1 MMHQQ
6 MEQSYRKKEEPDW
19 FASDL
24 IFNSIYPRHIQEA
37 AQKHWTPIEVAISV
51 ANYLSAS
58 PGMKILDIGSGSG
71 KFCFTAANY
80 HRDAH
85 FYGVEQRKELVD
97 LCDDLKEQLQL
108 SNVTFINQNITDI
121 NFSDYDHFYFYN
133 SFYENID
140 GTQKIDYTVPYSEKL
155 YDYYNLYVYKQLKKL
170 PAGTKIATFHSFGN
184 EIPPGYEVVH
194 TSFGNYLQFWV
205 KL

>member
-1 MMHQQ
+1 MSKHV
-6 MEQSYRKKEEPDW
+6 EDEIFGKEEPDW
-19 FASDL
+19 FSSDM
-24 IFNSIYPRHIQEA
+24 IFNSIYPQHIRHA
-37 AQKHWTPIEVAISV
+37 AQKHWTSLEVAIK
-51 ANYLSAS
+51 AADYLAAS
-58 PGMKILDIGSGSG
+58 PGGKVLDIGSGSG

-80 HRDAH
+80 HHDTH

-97 LCDDLKEQLQL
+97 LCNHLKEELHL
-108 SNVTFINQNITDI
+108 ANVTFFNMNITDI
-121 NFSDYDHFYFYN
+121 DFADYDHFYFYN

-155 YDYYNLYVYKQLKKL
+155 YDYYNLYVYKQLKKM
-170 PAGTKIATFHSFGN
+170 PAGTKVASFHSFGN

-194 TSFGNYLQFWV
+194 TSFDNYLQFWV

>member
-1 MMHQQ
+1 MHQQ